1 MENTV
6 TAITTSLSAGNLWAV
21 VADAVPLIAVVTLF
35 GLGFYLVRRAV
46 KKLGKGKTGM

>member
-6 TAITTSLSAGNLWAV
+6 SALTTSLSAANLWGV
-21 VADAVPLIAVVTLF
+21 FTDAVPLIAVVTLV

-46 KKLGKGKTGM
+46 KKLGKMKTGV